1 MTLIVGILFTIIFY
15 SLTAQSIKK
24 HPGAYYVG
32 MYAWTGLVVC
42 YYNMDYY
49 RYLPT
54 WFNDYFMKIFARGI
68 FATATFMI
76 VMFLGTVTKHNDF
89 TKKLMNIRG
98 EMSII
103 GSLLVISHNI
113 IFGIHYFPVLFTN
126 PSSLPKRELI
136 ASIITIFLLL
146 MLIPL
151 FVTSFKSVRRKM
163 NAKNWKKL
171 QRMAYP
177 FFIGIYVHV
186 MVLYSND
193 WKAHLSGVII
203 YTLIFVSYVILR
215 LRKSF
220 YKKKKSQKQR

>member
-24 HPGAYYVG
+24 YPVAYYLG

-42 YYNMDYY
+42 YYNMGYY

-89 TKKLMNIRG
+89 SKKLMSIRG

-103 GSLLVISHNI
+103 GSLLVISQISSKKDERKELEETSKNGVSFFHWNLCACN
-113 IFGIHYFPVLFTN
+113 GALF
-126 PSSLPKRELI
+126 K
-136 ASIITIFLLL
+136 
-146 MLIPL
+146 
-151 FVTSFKSVRRKM
+151 
-163 NAKNWKKL
+163 
-171 QRMAYP
+171 
-177 FFIGIYVHV
+177 
-186 MVLYSND
+186 
-193 WKAHLSGVII
+193 
-203 YTLIFVSYVILR
+203 
-215 LRKSF
+215 
-220 YKKKKSQKQR
+220 

>member
-1 MTLIVGILFTIIFY
+1 MNLITGILFTIIFY
-15 SLTAQSIKK
+15 SLTANLIKK
-24 HPGAYYVG
+24 YPVVFYVG
-32 MYAWTGLVVC
+32 IYVWTGLVVY
-42 YYNMDYY
+42 YYNMGFD
-49 RYLPT
+49 RNFPA
-54 WFNDYFMKIFARGI
+54 WFNEYFMKIFSRGI

-89 TKKLMNIRG
+89 SKKLMAIRG
-98 EMSII
+98 EISII
-103 GSLLVISHNI
+103 ASILVFSHNI
-113 IFGIHYFPVLFTN
+113 IFGLHYFPILFTN
-126 PSSLPKRELI
+126 PSSMPTRQLI

-186 MVLYSND
+186 MVLYSNN
-193 WKAHLSGVII
+193 WKAHISGVII
-203 YTLIFVSYVILR
+203 YTIIFASYVILR
-215 LRKSF
+215 LRKSI